1 VQILVLHGPNLNLLG
16 VREPEFYGRVTL
28 DAINRNLAELAATL
42 NIELACF
49 QSNVEGVLVDRIQ
62 QAAREGWEGIVF
74 NPAAYTHTSIA
85 LRDVFLATKIPFV
98 EVHLSHPASRE
109 DFRTRSLLADLS
121 IGVIA
126 GFGQDSYE
134 LGLGALVATLRR
146 DRETTAVEGL

>member
-1 VQILVLHGPNLNLLG
+1 MRILVLHGPNLNLLG
-16 VREPEFYGRVTL
+16 VREPDVYGHVTL
-28 DAINRNLAELAATL
+28 DTINSNLAELAATL
-42 NIELACF
+42 DIQLDCF

-62 QAAREGWEGIVF
+62 QAAREGWDGLVF
-74 NPAAYTHTSIA
+74 NPAAYTHTSVA
-85 LRDVFLATKIPFV
+85 LRDVLLATKLPFV

-109 DFRTRSLLADLS
+109 DFRAHSLIADLS

-146 DRETTAVEGL
+146 NR